1 MLQPNDSNS
10 AYMLQRT
17 DNHASE
23 KKVCDENVEISLP
36 ADVHIQGH
44 AEMFALSATM
54 LSSSDSHA
62 SSNKSKT

>member
-1 MLQPNDSNS
+1 MLQP
-10 AYMLQRT
+10 T
-17 DNHASE
+17 DNHASG